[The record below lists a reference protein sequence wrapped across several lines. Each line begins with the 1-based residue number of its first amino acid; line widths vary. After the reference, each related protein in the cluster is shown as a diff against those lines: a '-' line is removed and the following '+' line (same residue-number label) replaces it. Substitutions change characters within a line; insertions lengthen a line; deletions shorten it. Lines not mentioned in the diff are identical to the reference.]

1 MVKNNR
7 IENKVKELTSDKL
20 WLAPL
25 AGYTDSVFRQICKEH
40 GADVVVSEMISA
52 NALNYRNEKTLNL
65 AKFSDAERPVGL
77 QIFGAEPKVLAQGI
91 EILLRFEPDFIDIN
105 MGCPMKKIVKT
116 GAGSAL
122 LKDSLRLK
130 QVIKAARKITENKL
144 PLFVKIRSG
153 WCDSEDIEK
162 IVKIIESAGADAIAI
177 HPRTRK
183 QKFSGKSNWGI
194 IKQIKEYVSI
204 PVIGNGDI
212 VAPEDA
218 KQMKDETGCDSVMVG
233 RGAVGK
239 PWLFRQTKQYLSSG
253 EYAKLEPKRRIDL
266 LQYHFTKLK
275 VFYGEEHALRLIR
288 KFISGY
294 SKGLRGAR
302 KLRGNLNQCDSAKE
316 FNKMIANYLPNL

>member
-7 IENKVKELTSDKL
+7 IENKVKELTDDRL

-52 NALNYRNEKTLNL
+52 NALNYRNEKTLSL
-65 AKFSDAERPVGL
+65 AKFSDAERPIGL
-77 QIFGAEPKVLAQGI
+77 QIFGAEPEIIAQGI
-91 EILLRFEPDFIDIN
+91 SILMKFDPDFIDIN

-122 LKDSLRLK
+122 LKDSLRVEK
-130 QVIKAARKITENKL
+130 VIKAARKITENKL

-153 WCDSEDIEK
+153 WSDSEDIEK

-183 QKFSGKSNWGI
+183 QKFSGKSNWDI
-194 IKQIKEYVSI
+194 IRQVKENVTI

-212 VAPEDA
+212 AEPEDA
-218 KQMKDETGCDSVMVG
+218 RKMKEKTSCDSVMIG

-239 PWLFRQTKQYLSSG
+239 PWLFRQAKQYLSSG
-253 EYAKLEPKRRIDL
+253 EYAQLEPKQRIDL
-266 LQYHFTKLK
+266 LQGHFTKLK
-275 VFYGEEHALRLIR
+275 DYYGEEHALRLIR

-316 FNKMIANYLPNL
+316 FNKMIANYLRNL